1 MKRIILMIAAAL
13 TMTSCGI
20 YKSYTRPDDI
30 RTDHLYG
37 VDYESTDTVS
47 IADIRWQDM
56 FTDPR
61 LQALIEKGLENN
73 TDMQSAHWR
82 VEEARAALQSA
93 RLAFLPSFNLAPN
106 GGVSS
111 FDGSKGSWTYT
122 VPLAASWQID
132 IFGGLRNAKRKAK
145 ALYAQSQEY
154 RQAVR
159 TQLISGIATY
169 YYTLLMLDSQF
180 DATKQT
186 AESLTESARTMRD
199 MKLAGM
205 TTEAGV
211 AQIEAAAYS
220 AHASLQDLEHKIR
233 EVENSFCSLLGE
245 VPHGI
250 ERGSLDEQ
258 VLPQSLAA
266 GVPLQLLSNR
276 PDVKSAE
283 LALEQ
288 AFYTTAAARSALYPS
303 LTLSGTLGWTNNAG
317 AMIVNPGKL
326 LLSAAGSLAMPLFN
340 ARLNRNQLKIAKAR
354 QEESKLSFQQ
364 TLLNAGAE
372 VNNAL
377 SQCQTARAKA
387 EWRTK
392 QIAALES
399 AYEATQL
406 LMRHSSTTY
415 LEVLTAQQN
424 LLSGRTSQISDRFEE
439 IQGTIN
445 LYQALGGGR
454 DTEVEAETKT
464 DSKKKR

>member
-1 MKRIILMIAAAL
+1 MKRIILIIGTAL
-13 TMTSCGI
+13 VMTSCGI

-30 RTDHLYG
+30 RTDDLYG
-37 VDYESTDTVS
+37 TDYESTDTVT
-47 IADIRWQDM
+47 IADIRWQEM

-61 LQALIEKGLENN
+61 LQALIETGLANN

-145 ALYAQSQEY
+145 AVYVQSQEY

-169 YYTLLMLDSQF
+169 YYTLLMLDSQY

-186 AESLTESARTMRD
+186 AESLTESARTMND
-199 MKLAGM
+199 MMQAGM
-205 TTEAGV
+205 TNKAGV

-220 AHASLQDLEHKIR
+220 ARAALEDLNRRIR
-233 EVENSFCSLLGE
+233 ETENAFCALLGE
-245 VPHGI
+245 VPHTI
-250 ERGSLDEQ
+250 ERGTLEEQ

-266 GVPLQLLSNR
+266 GIPLQLLSNR

-317 AMIVNPGKL
+317 SMIVNPGKL

-354 QEESKLSFQQ
+354 QEETKLAFQQ
-364 TLLNAGAE
+364 ALLNAGVE

-377 SQCQTARAKA
+377 TLCQTAREKA
-387 EWRTK
+387 RWRTS
-392 QIAALES
+392 QIEALEE
-399 AYEATQL
+399 AYNATQL

-424 LLSGRTSQISDRFEE
+424 LLSGRISQIGDRFEE

-454 DTEVEAETKT
+454 DTET
-464 DSKKKR
+464 DPQK